1 MRKGALMNSDI
12 LSVISR
18 MGHTDTI
25 VIADAGLP
33 IPEGVQRIDLAV
45 SNGTPS
51 FMEVLKT
58 LMTEYACEELTLAE
72 EIKTQNEE
80 VHRGILDLMGEMP
93 ITYRSHEAF
102 KEATRTARAVIR
114 TGECTPYANVIL
126 RSGVTF

>member
-1 MRKGALMNSDI
+1 MRKGILLNGDI

-33 IPEGVQRIDLAV
+33 IPEGVRRIDLAV
-45 SNGTPS
+45 TSGTPG
-51 FMEVLKT
+51 FMEVLRA
-58 LMTEYACEELTLAE
+58 LMTEYACEGMTLAE
-72 EIKTQNEE
+72 EIRSQNES
-80 VHRGILDLMGEMP
+80 VHRAVTELAGDIP
-93 ITYRSHEAF
+93 IDYRSHEAF
-102 KEATRTARAVIR
+102 KEATRGAKAVIR